1 MDRIQSRLP
10 PSLPYLDM
18 DPATDET
25 IFALN
30 LESQYPPVCVPNV
43 QEHMHREM
51 ISPVEQMR
59 AKYKK
64 RRKEAGTREDST
76 MAKLAA
82 FTSTIRTTKKR
93 AKKEEKV
100 EEKVQYCTTAAL
112 TLL

>member
-1 MDRIQSRLP
+1 
-10 PSLPYLDM
+10 
-18 DPATDET
+18 
-25 IFALN
+25 
-30 LESQYPPVCVPNV
+30 
-43 QEHMHREM
+43 MHREM

-93 AKKEEKV
+93 VGKEDKAEKKV
-100 EEKVQYCTTAAL
+100 SYDMDMLSLLALVFTSQAA
-112 TLL
+112 

>member
-1 MDRIQSRLP
+1 
-10 PSLPYLDM
+10 
-18 DPATDET
+18 
-25 IFALN
+25 
-30 LESQYPPVCVPNV
+30 
-43 QEHMHREM
+43 MHREM

-93 AKKEEKV
+93 AKKEDKV
-100 EEKVQYCTTAAL
+100 EEKVGTTAVCTAVAAHRTRKIVQILCIFVVTAVAL
-112 TLL
+112 MAKSRTCVLFCKNGGIFYSR

>member
-1 MDRIQSRLP
+1 MP
-10 PSLPYLDM
+10 PP
-18 DPATDET
+18 T
-25 IFALN
+25 
-30 LESQYPPVCVPNV
+30 PPPRNEPGVPSCDNTNQ

-93 AKKEEKV
+93 EEQEKKKSKV
-100 EEKVQYCTTAAL
+100 EEVIL
-112 TLL
+112 

>member
-1 MDRIQSRLP
+1 
-10 PSLPYLDM
+10 
-18 DPATDET
+18 
-25 IFALN
+25 
-30 LESQYPPVCVPNV
+30 
-43 QEHMHREM
+43 MHREM

-93 AKKEEKV
+93 VKKEDKV
-100 EEKVQYCTTAAL
+100 EEKVCICIA
-112 TLL
+112 